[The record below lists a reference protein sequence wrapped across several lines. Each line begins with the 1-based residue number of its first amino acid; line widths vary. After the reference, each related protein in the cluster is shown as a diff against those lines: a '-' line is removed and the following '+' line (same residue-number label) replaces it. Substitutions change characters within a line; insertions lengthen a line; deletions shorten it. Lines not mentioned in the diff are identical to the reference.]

1 MRIVMFCAG
10 GLSSSLLMTKMREAA
25 KKRDLECTIDAYGS
39 RSFQRLEGADVLL
52 IAPQV
57 RYLHKIYAKE
67 VKIPYAFIDM
77 SNYGTMNGEAVLDL
91 ALDTLNKAKNPD

>member
-1 MRIVMFCAG
+1 MFCAG

-52 IAPQV
+52 IAP
-57 RYLHKIYAKE
+57 
-67 VKIPYAFIDM
+67 
-77 SNYGTMNGEAVLDL
+77 
-91 ALDTLNKAKNPD
+91 